1 MKLNTDNK
9 KDADEKLAASE
20 SVSDSAQ
27 AEQGGAQAEAAVKT
41 KKKPEK
47 KKKKEGDYLQWNKK
61 QRLVFLEHVCP
72 EIYLQCNDRK
82 RMKYSN
88 MYHLYHHFQLL

>member
-47 KKKKEGDYLQWNKK
+47 RRKKRRLQKTIPAMK
-61 QRLVFLEHVCP
+61 LPKPLKS
-72 EIYLQCNDRK
+72 LRK
-82 RMKYSN
+82 TYR
-88 MYHLYHHFQLL
+88 

>member
-1 MKLNTDNK
+1 M
-9 KDADEKLAASE
+9 
-20 SVSDSAQ
+20 
-27 AEQGGAQAEAAVKT
+27 EQ
-41 KKKPEK
+41 
-47 KKKKEGDYLQWNKK
+47 K